1 MLYILRRMI
10 VTYAGA
16 AAAEFSSR
24 AVPAIL
30 QTLGFT
36 DRYIARETHP
46 SSVFLFFPSYLES

>member
-1 MLYILRRMI
+1 MI

-24 AVPAIL
+24 AVPAVL

-36 DRYIARETHP
+36 GRYIAL
-46 SSVFLFFPSYLES
+46 SVLLLPWPYYSFLLISKVN